1 MMKRLILAIL
11 VAVAFAGTANADNN
25 ETKYVAAFDMS
36 SHIENV
42 CATLA
47 LDSRQTKTLDDLSEI
62 FCEQIDRVSY
72 YSDNKEREALLTKT
86 VEEHLKTVK
95 KILTAEQFNKYKASI
110 EKAIHNNELMAYIK

>member
-1 MMKRLILAIL
+1 MKRLILAIL

-36 SHIENV
+36 SNIENV
-42 CATLA
+42 CAKLSLTSL
-47 LDSRQTKTLDDLSEI
+47 QTKQLDGLSEI

-72 YSDNKEREALLTKT
+72 YSDNNEREALLSKT

-95 KILTAEQFNKYKASI
+95 KILTANQFNKYKASI
-110 EKAIHNNELMAYIK
+110 EKAIHNNKLMAFVK